1 MAFRMNSSK
10 ASEGGI
16 SLKPEGDYE
25 VIIDSAETKTIQSS
39 GKQCVSLTYIIR
51 NDVQQPCQNGLIF
64 NSIWKKKEPNADD
77 MSVDGYNFGQ
87 LMAVAA
93 AAKLPD
99 NKEYASLG
107 DFLAELSGKPIK
119 VHLYH
124 DDYNGKTYEKI
135 DRHSP
140 TDHPEIKHKAKPKP
154 NTAGYAAPQTSFAT
168 AANIAP
174 APAAPSDG
182 DGDYPF

>member
-93 AAKLPD
+93 AAKLPLRLMAVLLR
-99 NKEYASLG
+99 NYEQAASLLFENRRMYFIYDRCG
-107 DFLAELSGKPIK
+107 LARTGAAGKK
-119 VHLYH
+119 SQHY
-124 DDYNGKTYEKI
+124 
-135 DRHSP
+135 
-140 TDHPEIKHKAKPKP
+140 
-154 NTAGYAAPQTSFAT
+154 
-168 AANIAP
+168 
-174 APAAPSDG
+174 
-182 DGDYPF
+182 